1 MPISCF
7 SQTENPRF
15 HVFMLFYLGKQDDN
29 VNVNTQLA
37 ATQIAAMATNSSQ
50 STQAH
55 GYTTFD
61 ASFRSKRPFS
71 VQNPPLS
78 QQQLPPQLFP
88 FTSPQSQSLPLPTQ
102 QNPMPFGPP
111 PPPVGPASRGP
122 LWVLP
127 HTVQRSV
134 PAEVAEQ
141 PKRLPSINSG

>member
-1 MPISCF
+1 MFLCS
-7 SQTENPRF
+7 
-15 HVFMLFYLGKQDDN
+15 FYLGKQDDN

-61 ASFRSKRPFS
+61 AFFRSKRPFS
-71 VQNPPLS
+71 VQNPPLA

-88 FTSPQSQSLPLPTQ
+88 FTSQQVQPFPLLTQ
-102 QNPMPFGPP
+102 HEQNPMEFGPP

-122 LWVLP
+122 WVLAP